1 MTQKC
6 IIPLALQPRSYSPK
20 VTGDDGLMYMFPGY
34 FLYINKHI
42 INQHEGLNRHL
53 NLTLHK
59 ALC

>member
-20 VTGDDGLMYMFPGY
+20 VNDDDGLMYMFPGY
-34 FLYINKHI
+34 FLYI
-42 INQHEGLNRHL
+42 INQNEGLNRHL
-53 NLTLHK
+53 KLTLHQALCK